1 MTPRTKEL
9 EVRRPGAAAVVAACV
24 ASIAICGATRA
35 QTVEQSE
42 ASAPAKVPGGAEP
55 DHPPS
60 LADRALALWSR
71 ASEGGGRASAWV
83 RANLTQE
90 RAAELIR
97 DVKGAARERFDKALG
112 EAQARHDSEMGLR
125 YFNGKSL
132 SLGNEAWSR
141 EAPPTVANCADPR
154 RLVVLVHGLDEPGDV
169 WNDLTPYLATAGYRV
184 ARFDYE
190 NDGPI
195 GVAAEHLCA
204 SLRDLRAAGVSSV
217 DLVCHSMGG
226 LVARDTLTRPGMYAG
241 DAAGHADL
249 PDVAR
254 CVMVGTPNMGSS
266 WARIEFL
273 AEARDQFQRWMDAEK
288 SDAGHLIGWLV
299 DGRGQAA
306 DDLLPGSAYLTELNS
321 RPLPRHVRITA
332 VAGRATPFTA
342 EDAKAV
348 LDSRFVR
355 ALLSEKEIAETEK
368 AVSRAIDDLGDGPV
382 PVDSARL
389 PGVEDFVEVESA
401 HQAMFRRL
409 TLTALIKSVSKGEI
423 QVPPAIPIVMDRL
436 AH

>member
-1 MTPRTKEL
+1 MPHTPSPRLLLT
-9 EVRRPGAAAVVAACV
+9 AAALVTHALAA
-24 ASIAICGATRA
+24 GTLG
-35 QTVEQSE
+35 QTAPPAETV
-42 ASAPAKVPGGAEP
+42 SAPERVS
-55 DHPPS
+55 S
-60 LADRALALWSR
+60 LSERAGRAWTT
-71 ASEGGGRASAWV
+71 ASERVS
-83 RANLTQE
+83 
-90 RAAELIR
+90 RAAEWVRSNVNEAKATELIN
-97 DVKGAARERFDKALG
+97 DLKGAARERFDKALA
-112 EAQARHDSEMGLR
+112 EAQSRHDNEMGLR

-132 SLGNEAWSR
+132 SLGNDAWSR
-141 EAPPTVANCADPR
+141 EAPLTAPNCADPR

-169 WNDLTPYLATAGYRV
+169 WNDLTPYLAAAGYRV

-195 GVAAEHLCA
+195 GVAAEHLGA
-204 SLRDLRAAGVSSV
+204 ALRDLRSAGVTTV

-226 LVARDTLTRPGMYAG
+226 LVARDTLTRAGLYAG

-254 CVMVGTPNMGSS
+254 CVMVGTPNLGSS

-273 AEARDQFQRWMDAEK
+273 AEARDQFQRWIDADR

-306 DDLLPGSAYLTELNS
+306 DDLLPGSAFLTELNA

-368 AVSRAIDDLGDGPV
+368 AVSRAIDELGDGPV

-423 QVPPAIPIVMDRL
+423 EVPPAIPIVMDRL